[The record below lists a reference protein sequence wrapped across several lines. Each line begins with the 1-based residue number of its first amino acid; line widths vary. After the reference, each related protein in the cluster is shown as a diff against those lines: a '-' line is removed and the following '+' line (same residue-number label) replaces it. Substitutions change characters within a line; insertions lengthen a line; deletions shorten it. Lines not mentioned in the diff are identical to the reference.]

1 MQRLLLPPRL
11 VYRGFVPNLSF
22 TVMTVRLN
30 TRRAGQMRFFT
41 SKIPTSLLRGSEFCV
56 LYCVRY
62 FFGHITGLCLFYYAC
77 ICSKI
82 LYRLLQSWILFDI
95 AEKIYFSLWKCRLIS
110 FVFRLNWIFNYERVA
125 LQAERALSAVTQH
138 CQFIPLFGMSFIHKM
153 GLPLPSSLTLP
164 REMANPKCGV
174 LSLCRAKQSPGD
186 NGIFTPYTT
195 HSPTT
200 KWNIPLQDRYQI
212 FHTHIFLHASY

>member
-11 VYRGFVPNLSF
+11 VYKGGGGFVPNLSF

-30 TRRAGQMRFFT
+30 KRRAGEMRFFFT
-41 SKIPTSLLRGSEFCV
+41 SKIPTSLLRGSEVCV

-62 FFGHITGLCLFYYAC
+62 FFFGHITGLWLFYYAC

-95 AEKIYFSLWKCRLIS
+95 AEKLYFSLWRCPLIS

-153 GLPLPSSLTLP
+153 SLPLPSPLTLP

-186 NGIFTPYTT
+186 KGIFTPYTT
-195 HSPTT
+195 HSPH
-200 KWNIPLQDRYQI
+200 Y
-212 FHTHIFLHASY
+212 